1 LSLESE
7 AKLIM
12 TVLDYD
18 CEQRHEFERG
28 VDLVA
33 SNMESGEKALLR
45 VLSEASSDSKVVGTD
60 DVERMVGAMKEYA
73 CDRGFMLG
81 KTFSDEAKRDMD
93 NMGIQRVSERVTPR
107 FDPERV
113 FLKIFECV
121 GRLCLIKCG
130 KTPKRMS
137 ECNGYAESG
146 YSCPIRQAS
155 DNASFHF
162 ERGWT
167 RLLLNDLKR
176 LVTLRDSLVDS

>member
-121 GRLCLIKCG
+121 SRLCLIKCG

-137 ECNGYAESG
+137 ECNGYGESG